1 LRTAEVWVEVRV
13 CNVMI
18 PEVMMA
24 EVMATDVTTD
34 VTATELSK
42 IWAKGGGG
50 PKTNLG
56 ASAWG
61 REPLEPRSLES
72 KSIGLQAN
80 GALGL

>member
-1 LRTAEVWVEVRV
+1 
-13 CNVMI
+13 MI
-18 PEVMMA
+18 P
-24 EVMATDVTTD
+24 EVMATDVMTTDVMATDVMTTD

-50 PKTNLG
+50 PKMNLG

-61 REPLEPRSLES
+61 REPLEPKSLES

-80 GALGL
+80 RALGL